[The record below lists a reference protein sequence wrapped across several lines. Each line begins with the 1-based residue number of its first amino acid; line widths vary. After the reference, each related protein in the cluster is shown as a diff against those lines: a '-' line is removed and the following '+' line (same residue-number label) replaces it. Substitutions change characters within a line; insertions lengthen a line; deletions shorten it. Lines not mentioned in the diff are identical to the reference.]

1 MVAMD
6 FTEQESLDPSTWL
19 ERIKRLAQSSQ
30 GPDADAPDR
39 LIRLASYLARL
50 APPSIRELMPKPL
63 DEARVEAF
71 LDCGAYDSAVMA
83 LMGPRSFFT
92 AQRKFGDDEVEVSVS
107 MDPSTG
113 HGTARHKLCA
123 MAMLSAWAQCL
134 AKLVEDADATRR
146 GPRKSRSGPPPSSTA
161 H

>member
-1 MVAMD
+1 ME
-6 FTEQESLDPSTWL
+6 FTENESLDPSTWL
-19 ERIKRLAQSSQ
+19 GRIRRLAQSSQ
-30 GPDADAPDR
+30 GPEADAPAR

-50 APPSIRELMPKPL
+50 APEPIRELMPQTW

-83 LMGPRSFFT
+83 LLGPRSFFT
-92 AQRKFGDDEVEVSVS
+92 AERRLDHDEVDVTVTLDPAS
-107 MDPSTG
+107 MPGIAS
-113 HGTARHKLCA
+113 HKICA

-134 AKLVEDADATRR
+134 ANLADGGGASRR
-146 GPRKSRSGPPPSSTA
+146 GRRKSRSGPPPSSTA